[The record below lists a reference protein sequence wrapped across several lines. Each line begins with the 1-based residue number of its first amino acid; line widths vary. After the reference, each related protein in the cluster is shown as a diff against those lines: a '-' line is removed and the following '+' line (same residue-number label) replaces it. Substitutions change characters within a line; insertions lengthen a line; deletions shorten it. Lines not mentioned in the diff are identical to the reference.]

1 MATIQIEKIASI
13 QNRFNAESVSI
24 KNAKYR
30 QSLLLDEL
38 KENIDTLLCEHNVSA
53 EVVIKN
59 ELIYIDFFQK

>member
-1 MATIQIEKIASI
+1 MATIQIEKIASV
-13 QNRFNAESVSI
+13 QKRFNAESVFI

-38 KENIDTLLCEHNVSA
+38 KDNIDTLLCEHNVAA